1 MTQPRAC
8 PICEY
13 PYARRVRTATDRI
26 FQTTQEPFELFGCP
40 SCRLIFMD
48 EEEVRDR
55 LADFYPSGYW
65 WTDAGSGGKLE
76 RKYREWMVRHDQLAF
91 VQKALGSSFSGRL
104 LDIGCGSG
112 TFVKVARQA
121 GIDAT
126 GLEMAGEAAQ
136 LAEREVPGNIFHGS
150 EEELVKNAEQ
160 YDAIAMF
167 HTLEH
172 VPQPFHYLRRLK
184 KLFRSPG
191 TLIIQV
197 PNCAS
202 LQARLMG
209 GRWYGLDCPRH
220 LYNYS
225 TFSVLHLLGRAGYRI
240 RMTEQFSLRDNA
252 CCMVSSLFPGLDP
265 MASRVRARAR
275 NGKRSPLLQIG
286 SNAVYLS
293 FMLMA
298 QPLAR
303 LESMLGRG
311 GSIFIAA
318 SLD

>member
-1 MTQPRAC
+1 MTQSKAC

-13 PYARRVRTATDRI
+13 PAASVVLTTTDRI
-26 FQTTQEPFELFGCP
+26 FRTTQERFELYGCP

-48 EEEVRDR
+48 EAGVSDR

-65 WTDAGSGGKLE
+65 WNDAGTAGQLE

-91 VQKALGSSFSGRL
+91 AQRALGSGFAGKL

-121 GIDAT
+121 EIDVR

-150 EEELVKNAEQ
+150 EQELMDSAEQ
-160 YDAIAMF
+160 FDAISMF

-172 VPQPFHYLRRLK
+172 VPQPFQYLKRLK
-184 KLFRSPG
+184 KLFRRPG

-197 PNCAS
+197 PNCRS

-209 GRWYGLDCPRH
+209 RRWYGLDCPRH

-225 TFSVLHLLGRAGYRI
+225 TFSVMHLLGRAGYRI
-240 RMTEQFSLRDNA
+240 RMMDQFSLRDNA
-252 CCMVSSLFPGLDP
+252 CCLVSSLFPSLDP
-265 MASRVRARAR
+265 MASRVRNRAR
-275 NGKRSPLLQIG
+275 NGSRSPVFQIG
-286 SNAVYLS
+286 CNAVYLS
-293 FMLMA
+293 FMVLA

-311 GSIFIAA
+311 ASIFIAA